1 MYWLCHSKTQQ
12 RDGFRYMLK
21 ERTVE
26 EKKNPKIDCRIE
38 DLASAGKN
46 KNNGRVSK
54 VNKTVKDVIRER
66 NKNENMTSRRH
77 RSATSS

>member
-1 MYWLCHSKTQQ
+1 
-12 RDGFRYMLK
+12 
-21 ERTVE
+21 VE
-26 EKKNPKIDCRIE
+26 EKKNQKIDFRIE
-38 DLASAGKN
+38 DFGSAGKN

-54 VNKTVKDVIRER
+54 VNKTGKDVIRER